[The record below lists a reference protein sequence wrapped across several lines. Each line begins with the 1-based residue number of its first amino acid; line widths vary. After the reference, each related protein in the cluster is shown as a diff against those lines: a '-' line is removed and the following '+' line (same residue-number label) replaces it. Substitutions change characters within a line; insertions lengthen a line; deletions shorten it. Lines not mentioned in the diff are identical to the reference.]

1 MNTNISLK
9 DFLKTYTAISVKF
22 IDEYYSFYEMC
33 ENDIFGIDADKV
45 VKYLGLKDNKQF
57 YERLRENYTLDV
69 DYIIKRNIQKF
80 QKGVKSTFYYLSF
93 DGFEKICMQSKTKK
107 GNSVRDYF
115 ITLRKFIEYY
125 RDHFTNKINSL
136 AISNKYV
143 YIILANK
150 NKSISKLGRT
160 KNIRDRLKA
169 YATGQDKHPD
179 IKYIMIV
186 NNPKRVETCAKLFL
200 KESRYRSS
208 SAQELY
214 KTDIDK
220 MKKIVFECA
229 MMDKMVAENIK
240 NKTEYDAYIVYDDSK
255 SVEFLDINNNVIG
268 YEKGIKKVSKKS
280 SKKLSKKTT
289 KKVL

>member
-1 MNTNISLK
+1 MESKSKRGNT
-9 DFLKTYTAISVKF
+9 
-22 IDEYYSFYEMC
+22 
-33 ENDIFGIDADKV
+33 
-45 VKYLGLKDNKQF
+45 
-57 YERLRENYTLDV
+57 
-69 DYIIKRNIQKF
+69 
-80 QKGVKSTFYYLSF
+80 
-93 DGFEKICMQSKTKK
+93 
-107 GNSVRDYF
+107 VRDYF

-208 SAQELY
+208 QELY

-229 MMDKMVAENIK
+229 MMDKMVADNIK
-240 NKTEYDAYIVYDDSK
+240 NKTDYDVYIVYDDSK

-268 YEKGIKKVSKKS
+268 YEKGIKKMYKKT
-280 SKKLSKKTT
+280 SKKTT
-289 KKVL
+289 IKSTKNTSKKTSKKLIK